1 MKSPFNVM
9 ENKRQKIEIADIF
22 RRFESDYKQQYNI
35 AHEQQKAFSAIMNC
49 RSQELGGHT
58 LKCNNCGHVQ
68 HAYNSCR
75 NRHCPKCQYL
85 KQVVWVDKLKAR
97 LLPVKYFHIVFTI
110 PGLLHKLF
118 YVNQK
123 ISYDLLMKSASQAV
137 LKACEN
143 PRFLGAKAGCVA
155 ILHTWGQALT
165 YHPHVHLLVPAGGF
179 DSDMLEWRQA
189 NESFFVPIKVLSS
202 LFRGIFAQNIYKY
215 ANELIPTGKGE
226 SINTDFL
233 RSLIYKTSW
242 NVFAK
247 SALNNAGSVI
257 EYLGRYTH
265 RVAISNARILDIS
278 EDKVHFVWK
287 DYKQEGRTKIM
298 KLMAVEFINRFML
311 HVLPCGFY
319 KIRYYGIF
327 ANTLCNDVLDTYLS
341 LNEKEMELSSLEGK
355 NWQELVQEIFGYD
368 PFLCKKCKKGVML
381 WQSPLDA
388 ETGAA

>member
-1 MKSPFNVM
+1 M
-9 ENKRQKIEIADIF
+9 ENKRQQIEMADIF
-22 RRFESDYKQQYNI
+22 RRFESDYYQQYYMVR
-35 AHEQQKAFSAIMNC
+35 EQQKAFNAIMNC

-110 PGLLHKLF
+110 PASMHKLF
-118 YVNQK
+118 YANQV
-123 ISYDLLMKSASQAV
+123 ICYDLLMKSASQAI
-137 LKACEN
+137 LKAGEN
-143 PRFLGAKAGCVA
+143 LRFLGAKTGCVA

-179 DSDMLEWRQA
+179 DSDMIEWRQS
-189 NESFFVPIKVLSS
+189 NEDFFAPVKVLSS
-202 LFRGIFAQNIYKY
+202 LFRGIFAQNIYKHIK
-215 ANELIPTGKGE
+215 ELIPAGDSETAD
-226 SINTDFL
+226 IAFL
-233 RSLIYKTSW
+233 RTLIYKTSW

-247 SALNNAGSVI
+247 PAFKNAEKVI

-265 RVAISNARILDIS
+265 RVAISNARLLKI
-278 EDKVHFVWK
+278 EHDKVHFIWK
-287 DYKQEGRTKIM
+287 DYRQNGRTKVM
-298 KLMAVEFINRFML
+298 KIDAVEFINRFMT

-327 ANTLCNDVLDTYLS
+327 ANIHCNEVLDTYVSMEDKEMVLS
-341 LNEKEMELSSLEGK
+341 LTEGK
-355 NWQELVQEIFGYD
+355 AWQDLVEEVLGYD
-368 PFLCKKCKKGVML
+368 PFRCKKCKKGMML
-381 WQSPLDA
+381 MHERIDA
-388 ETGAA
+388 KPRAA

>member
-1 MKSPFNVM
+1 M

-110 PGLLHKLF
+110 PGSLHKLF

-123 ISYDLLMKSASQAV
+123 ICYDLLMKSASQVV